1 MFLFAYFYVAP
12 KNRTSFKANLKRNK
26 NLKLICQ
33 QQKEPSENIIRYFN
47 LIFLDIK
54 PIIRFFFRII
64 PVKEIEIIGILYDKI
79 GLKLKP

>member
-33 QQKEPSENIIRYFN
+33 QQKEPSENIIR
-47 LIFLDIK
+47 
-54 PIIRFFFRII
+54 
-64 PVKEIEIIGILYDKI
+64 
-79 GLKLKP
+79 